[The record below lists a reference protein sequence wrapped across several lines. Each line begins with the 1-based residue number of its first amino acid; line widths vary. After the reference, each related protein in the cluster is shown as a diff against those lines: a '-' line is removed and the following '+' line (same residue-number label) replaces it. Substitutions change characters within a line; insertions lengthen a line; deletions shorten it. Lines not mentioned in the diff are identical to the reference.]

1 MPELLTK
8 RLLLRAIDTD
18 DIDDIFEYSRTE
30 NVGPNAG
37 WKPHESKEETLEVM
51 KAIFLGKEN
60 IWGIILKNCNKMIGS
75 IGLIEDPKREN
86 RRTRMLG
93 YAIGEKYW
101 GKGIMTE
108 AVREVVRYGFN
119 DLHLDLISAYCYPFN
134 NRSKGVIKKCGFH
147 YEGTLKMAE
156 KIYNGNIYDS
166 ECYALTSKEYFEKQA

>member
-18 DIDDIFEYSRTE
+18 DIDDIFEYSNTE

-51 KAIFLGKEN
+51 KTVFLDKEN
-60 IWGIILKNCNKMIGS
+60 VWGIVLKYSNKLIGS

-86 RRTRMLG
+86 ERVRMLG
-93 YAIGEKYW
+93 YAIGEEYW

-134 NRSKGVIKKCGFH
+134 NRSKSVIKKCGFH

-156 KIYNGNIYDS
+156 NS
-166 ECYALTSKEYFEKQA
+166 LMPLSL